1 MKTRIGRISAALLL
15 LATLLALLLPAVSL
29 FQGDSAVYNRVIRLH
44 VLANSDRAE
53 DQALKLKVRD
63 AIVRRTAEIL
73 AGCGSAEE
81 AEERLAGAK
90 EHIAAFAEEA
100 LRAEGSKQGVEVM
113 LCREQYPTK
122 EYSGFR
128 LPQGTYTSLRV
139 LIGEGAGHNWW
150 CVLYPSLCLS
160 ASLGEAEDAFLAVGF
175 SPDQIRVLTDT
186 DRKQYV
192 VRFRILEWFGRL
204 FG

>member
-15 LATLLALLLPAVSL
+15 LAASLTVLLPTVSL
-29 FQGDSAVYNRVIRLH
+29 FRGDSAVYSRVIRLH
-44 VLANSDRAE
+44 VLANSDREE

-63 AIVRRTAEIL
+63 AIVRKTAEIL
-73 AGCGSAEE
+73 SGCASAEE
-81 AEERLAGAK
+81 AEERLTEAQGSITAC
-90 EHIAAFAEEA
+90 AEQA
-100 LRAEGSKQGVEVM
+100 LRAEGSGQGVTVM
-113 LCREQYPTK
+113 LCTEQYPTK
-122 EYSGFR
+122 EYGGFR

-139 LIGEGAGHNWW
+139 LIGEGEGHNWW

-160 ASLGEAEDAFLAVGF
+160 ASLGETEDAFLAAGF